1 MSYYHPNFDPR
12 KKFCDVYLPEPKE
25 EVFDIVDRLH
35 ELVDRVIM
43 PLRLELDGGFGHDQ
57 EVANK
62 AIDTCMQAIADF
74 GWQRSILPE
83 EVGGVGGV
91 MKSSVTYAMLFE
103 ELARG
108 DAGLAVEIGVL
119 HWFFSPMKW
128 AGRLDLIETFGKPLL
143 DGKHHRATTSI
154 TEAFGGVNI
163 DDVTQHGRT
172 LRTIAKL
179 DGDEWV
185 INGAKIWPSG
195 AGLSDIGYMTIC
207 TTDPNLGED
216 GVKFIAVPVDAK
228 GLSFGK
234 PINKYGMCC
243 TDTNAEIFYD
253 NVRVPVEYDVTWG
266 TDVTAGQLLKMLQ
279 TVDRIST
286 PALSNGVLQACLE
299 IVLEFTKER
308 IIAGKPMREHS
319 LYVHTLG
326 GMIAQLTAG
335 RSAYME
341 ACYMSDH
348 PETYGMPW
356 DTFQYSRS
364 SAVDQSVL
372 MGVRALLPT
381 IIDMMGSYG
390 IATEY
395 HVEKYVRDL
404 KLAELYVG
412 GRFRCQMDVMHDYYD
427 YDWNVP
433 KWEPATV

>member
-25 EVFDIVDRLH
+25 EVYDIVDRLH
-35 ELVDRVIM
+35 DLVDQVIM

-62 AIDTCMQAIADF
+62 AMDTCMQAIADF
-74 GWQRSILPE
+74 GWQRAILPE
-83 EVGGVGGV
+83 EISGVGGV

-108 DAGLAVEIGVL
+108 DAGLAVDIGVL

-128 AGRLDLIETFGKPLL
+128 AGRMDLLEAFGKPLL
-143 DGKHHRATTSI
+143 DGKHHRATTAI
-154 TEAFGGVNI
+154 TETSGGVNI
-163 DDVTQHGRT
+163 DDITQHGRT

-216 GVKFIAVPVDAK
+216 GVKFIVVPVDAK

-299 IVLEFTKER
+299 IVLEFTKDR

-326 GMIAQLTAG
+326 GMIAQWTAG

-348 PETYGMPW
+348 PEKYGMPW
-356 DTFQYSRS
+356 DIFQYSRS
-364 SAVDQSVL
+364 SAVDQSVI

-433 KWEPATV
+433 KP